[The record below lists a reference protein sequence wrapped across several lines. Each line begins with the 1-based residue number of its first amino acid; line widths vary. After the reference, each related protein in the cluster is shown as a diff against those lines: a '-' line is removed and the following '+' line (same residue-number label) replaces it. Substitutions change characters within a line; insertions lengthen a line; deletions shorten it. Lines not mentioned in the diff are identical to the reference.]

1 MKIIKLIIPL
11 ALLASCTVSQ
21 ISYKTREQMELERV
35 RKLESLGLKEYTVI
49 TNDSSYHVTIPIDS
63 SITYDTFAKY
73 FDNNKK

>member
-1 MKIIKLIIPL
+1 MNKIKLLIPL
-11 ALLASCTVSQ
+11 TLLASCTASQ
-21 ISYKTREQMELERV
+21 MSYKTREQMELERV

-49 TNDSSYHVTIPIDS
+49 TSDSSYHVTIPIDS

>member
-1 MKIIKLIIPL
+1 MNKIKLLIPL
-11 ALLASCTVSQ
+11 ALLASCTTTQ
-21 ISYKTREQMELERV
+21 MSYKTREQMELERV

-63 SITYDTFAKY
+63 SITYDTFVKY